1 MSTTSRLAR
10 GRTWPRMLVL
20 VLALLLG
27 APPVTGGLTAP
38 ALAVPGESVEYD
50 VLDTA
55 LRPPARSAHRPA
67 APTRPAAAPH
77 RPAAPRQGPGHPL
90 RPASP
95 RPPYA
100 LRGLRT
106 VVLRC

>member
-1 MSTTSRLAR
+1 MSTTSRPAR
-10 GRTWPRMLVL
+10 RLTWPRVLVL

-27 APPVTGGLTAP
+27 TPPGVGGLTAP
-38 ALAVPGESVEYD
+38 ALTVPGESVEYD
-50 VLDTA
+50 VLDSA
-55 LRPPARSAHRPA
+55 LRPPARSARRPA
-67 APTRPAAAPH
+67 APPRPAQAPAG
-77 RPAAPRQGPGHPL
+77 PAAPRTGPGPL

>member
-1 MSTTSRLAR
+1 MSTTSRPTRRLS
-10 GRTWPRMLVL
+10 WPRVLVL

-27 APPVTGGLTAP
+27 TPPGVGGLTAP
-38 ALAVPGESVEYD
+38 ALTVPGESVEYD
-50 VLDTA
+50 VLDSA
-55 LRPPARSAHRPA
+55 LRPPARSARRTAASPRPA
-67 APTRPAAAPH
+67 PAG
-77 RPAAPRQGPGHPL
+77 PAAPRTGPGPL
-90 RPASP
+90 HPASP